1 MSHSRRAWRTAGFY
15 VSLLRYGSWG
25 FRGSDEAWMDWNG
38 TRLKPSSILFSPV
51 QEYRWY
57 AVLLQRDLK
66 ERPDPIEVVVV
77 AEVDNPDNIKY
88 NI

>member
-1 MSHSRRAWRTAGFY
+1 
-15 VSLLRYGSWG
+15 
-25 FRGSDEAWMDWNG
+25 MDWNG

-66 ERPDPIEVVVV
+66 ERPDPIEEVVV
-77 AEVDNPDNIKY
+77 AEVENPDSIKY